1 MRVPLLR
8 LMVLAGLVCA
18 VSILSGCLTAEVKSA
33 SAALEAARAAGKA
46 TECPTEFAAAE
57 DLVMRA
63 EKLCNSCKPSEANA
77 LAADAMGKINALCPA
92 KVVAAPPP
100 APAPEPVRTLP
111 PTSAPPTA
119 SLSANP
125 GTVDAGGCAELTW
138 SATNSS
144 SVMIDPEVG
153 SVGPSGS
160 RRVCPSNTTRYTLTV
175 NGPGG
180 TRSAE
185 ATVAVKPKP
194 TDKVTIHVNFDTN
207 KSDIKA
213 SQEAELRKAE
223 AFVKKYGM
231 CKIEV
236 NGYTDSSGND
246 KINQPLSERR
256 AESVKKW
263 LIDHGAPSGDSITSQ
278 GFGASNPVA
287 SNDTKAGKAENRRAE
302 ILAFCQ

>member
-1 MRVPLLR
+1 MRAPSSRFFVLL
-8 LMVLAGLVCA
+8 GLVCVLA
-18 VSILSGCLTAEVKSA
+18 ILGGCLTAEVKSA
-33 SAALEAARAAGKA
+33 SAALEQARSAGKDK
-46 TECPTEFAAAE
+46 ECPSDFAAAE
-57 DLVMRA
+57 DLVKRA
-63 EKLCNSCKPSEANA
+63 ELLCNQCKPSEANN
-77 LAADAMGKINALCPA
+77 LAAEAMARINGLCPA
-92 KVVAAPPP
+92 KPAAAP
-100 APAPEPVRTLP
+100 APAPAPAPQPVTTP
-111 PTSAPPTA
+111 PPSAPPTA

-160 RRVCPSNTTRYTLTV
+160 RRVCPSSTTRYTLTV

-180 TRSAE
+180 TRSAD

-194 TDKVTIHVNFDTN
+194 TDKITIHVNFDTN
-207 KSDIKA
+207 MSNIKK

-223 AFVKKYGM
+223 EFVKKYGT

-236 NGYTDSSGND
+236 NGYTDSTGND
-246 KINQPLSERR
+246 KINNPLSERR
-256 AESVKKW
+256 AESVRKW
-263 LIDHGAPSGDSITSQ
+263 LIDHGAPSGDSITAK
-278 GFGASNPVA
+278 GFGSSDPVA
-287 SNDTKAGKAENRRAE
+287 DNKTAAGRAE